1 MYQPEGVTYDVS
13 SRNLHN
19 NVLMLFR
26 SPRGIWQ
33 APSAPQIFFG
43 RDAELAQIVDMITAN
58 LGSHPARIA
67 ILGLGGYGKTTLARA
82 VLTSKQ
88 IEDHFSSARYF
99 VPCESITSSGA
110 LLTELGTSLGVLEG
124 DADALWSRICA
135 TLTFEDSIICF
146 DNFESPW
153 DQHVEIKHSVEEVLS
168 KVTALPCVT
177 VLITMRGAERPAQT
191 QWTQPFLKPLET
203 LGPDS
208 AKEIWQAIAGN
219 YDQFSEKLIE
229 AVDYVPLAI
238 DLLSH
243 ISQVTPSELLWEE
256 WNSKQIKAIQK
267 GQENR
272 LSNLEYSIQLSLNSG
287 RMKANPLSR
296 NLLGVLSMLPD
307 GLHIK
312 QLSNFKAMF
321 VEVDVISCLQT
332 LLQCGLI
339 MSIKER
345 YQPHTIVRHF
355 CLNQDLVLPMHK
367 EILEDFYLTLA
378 ITPFDTASSEA
389 HEEMILEVNNTK
401 IALLR
406 LLDSGSENEYGLIKA
421 CIQFTEFC
429 MSIGDHSEM
438 VISQSVEFVQRNNS
452 GIELLIE
459 SLQIWGKLYSHADNL
474 EKAQEKLQEAEKLCQ
489 FSPMVENQLYGHIL
503 EDLGEIYHKLNA
515 FEDAEACYQRALRL
529 HQDSND
535 IEHQG
540 NSYLGLGYLCL
551 RQGKLNEASTFYQSA
566 IQCHEKVDAT
576 LRLGSD
582 YRGLGRI
589 YLQQNR
595 LNEAESAF
603 QSALN
608 FNKRANSFLDQGHDY
623 YNLGELYLRLEK
635 LDDAINAC
643 EKALTFYKL
652 ANNISGQGDVYRSF
666 GNMYISQERMDEAE
680 SSFKK
685 SLEFCTMAKY
695 VYGQGLA
702 FSKLGHIYRKNG
714 QLQNAKEMLER
725 AVDCHKRAKSAAWEK
740 YDGKKLSAV
749 KSQIDEEQLL
759 EEWHVVESVV

>member
-1 MYQPEGVTYDVS
+1 
-13 SRNLHN
+13 
-19 NVLMLFR
+19 MLIFLR
-26 SPRGIWQ
+26 SPRFLQ

-58 LGSHPARIA
+58 IGSRPARIA

-82 VLTSKQ
+82 VLTIKQ
-88 IEDHFSSARYF
+88 IEDHFGSARYF
-99 VPCESITSSGA
+99 VPCESITSSEA
-110 LLTELGTSLGVLEG
+110 LLTELGMSLGVLEG
-124 DADALWSRICA
+124 DTDALWSRIRA
-135 TLTFEDSIICF
+135 TLTFKDSIICF

-153 DQHVEIKHSVEEVLS
+153 DQHAEIKQSVEEVLS
-168 KVTALPCVT
+168 RVTALPCVT

-256 WNSKQIKAIQK
+256 WNSKQMRAIQK

-272 LSNLEYSIQLSLNSG
+272 LLNLEYSIQLSLNSG
-287 RMKANPLSR
+287 RMRANPSSR

-312 QLSNFKAMF
+312 QLSNFRAMF
-321 VEVDVISCLQT
+321 VDIDVISCLQT

-339 MSIKER
+339 ILIKER

-355 CLNQDLVLPMHK
+355 CFHQGLVLPMHK
-367 EILEDFYLTLA
+367 EIMEGYYITLA
-378 ITPFDTASSEA
+378 ISPFDTASSEA

-406 LLDSGSENEYGLIKA
+406 LLDSDFEDKYGLIKA

-459 SLQIWGKLYSHADNL
+459 SFQIWGKLYSRADHL
-474 EKAQEKLQEAEKLCQ
+474 EKAQAKLQEAEKLCQ
-489 FSPMVENQLYGHIL
+489 SSPFVGNQLYGHIL
-503 EDLGEIYHKLNA
+503 EDLGETYHRLDA
-515 FEDAEACYQRALRL
+515 FGHAEACYQKALKL
-529 HQDSND
+529 HQDAND

-551 RQGKLNEASTFYQSA
+551 RQGKLDEASTFYQSA

-589 YLQQNR
+589 YLRQNR
-595 LNEAESAF
+595 LTEAESAF

-608 FNKRANSFLDQGHDY
+608 FNKRANSFLDQGHDH
-623 YNLGELYLRLEK
+623 YNLGELYLRLK
-635 LDDAINAC
+635 RLDDARNAC
-643 EKALTFYKL
+643 ERALEFYKL
-652 ANNISGQGDVYRSF
+652 ANSNTGQGDVYRSF
-666 GNMYISQERMDEAE
+666 GNIYISQENMAEAE

-695 VYGQGLA
+695 VYGQALA
-702 FSKLGHIYRKNG
+702 FSKLGQIYRTSGKFHD
-714 QLQNAKEMLER
+714 AKEMLER
-725 AVDCHKRAKSAAWEK
+725 AVDCHRKAQSTAWEK
-740 YDGKKLSAV
+740 YDAKNLSAV
-749 KSQIDEEQLL
+749 MTQIEE
-759 EEWHVVESVV
+759 EEWCMV